1 MMTENGPSQQDRFT
15 AKADRT
21 PWMAYPA
28 GGEPPDSALSDVS
41 AVALAVAVLL
51 VIGFLA
57 SWLP

>member
-1 MMTENGPSQQDRFT
+1 MTENGDSLQDRFT
-15 AKADRT
+15 QDRT

-28 GGEPPDSALSDVS
+28 GGEPPDSALSDLT
-41 AVALAVAVLL
+41 AVAFGIAVLL

>member
-1 MMTENGPSQQDRFT
+1 MMTENGPSLQDRFT

-21 PWMAYPA
+21 PWMAVPA
-28 GGEPPDSALSDVS
+28 SGEPPDSALSDVS

>member
-1 MMTENGPSQQDRFT
+1 MTENGPSLQDRFT
-15 AKADRT
+15 PKADRT

-28 GGEPPDSALSDVS
+28 GSDPADSALSDIA

-51 VIGFLA
+51 IIGFLA

>member
-1 MMTENGPSQQDRFT
+1 MTENGDTPADRFT
-15 AKADRT
+15 RSAERT

-51 VIGFLA
+51 IIGFLA

>member
-1 MMTENGPSQQDRFT
+1 MTENGDSLQDRFT
-15 AKADRT
+15 RSSERT

-51 VIGFLA
+51 IIGFLA